1 MSVRVRHIVSMALV
15 DADTRDRQA
24 IPQALLNSPAKPE
37 GGPQARWRRGYGKG
51 LCLPFRHDT
60 FGSQGSFGGA
70 NHAHHGSR
78 LRDCSRGPHND
89 GSWEYGGSLFLV
101 FERMRVRLRSRSRVL
116 TPALRYY
123 AVAIGMIS
131 GGLGLIGL
139 AQALRLLAEILT
151 TGAAVDGH

>member
-1 MSVRVRHIVSMALV
+1 MAPRANWKGYLRLSLVSCPIALYPVSSLSEKVSFNRINRKTGNRLKQQNV
-15 DADTRDRQA
+15 DAEPASSPRGT
-24 IPQALLNSPAKPE
+24 LLDDGRPSNKLSRASTYGNSSDKRAP
-37 GGPQARWRRGYGKG
+37 
-51 LCLPFRHDT
+51 L
-60 FGSQGSFGGA
+60 
-70 NHAHHGSR
+70 
-78 LRDCSRGPHND
+78 LRA
-89 GSWEYGGSLFLV
+89 
-101 FERMRVRLRSRSRVL
+101 RSRVL